1 MGGQITVMTTAPSFS
16 LKRLRTGRLPMAV
29 LFLLLVLNVF
39 VEHRIA
45 EIDWAD
51 DDGVVIQ
58 NDEAVEGEE
67 ILNKLILANDL
78 VMPYVPEAVPL
89 DGERPVPPPPPAAP
103 PPPPTPPPLPPRPG
117 RAREP
122 RAPPAPFSA

>member
-89 DGERPVPPPPPAAP
+89 DGERPVLLTVTALSLL
-103 PPPPTPPPLPPRPG
+103 TVRGL
-117 RAREP
+117 ES